1 MNLNITI
8 CDDERNAITV
18 LKKHI
23 SQYNIQTDHN
33 IIVSAYLSAEDF
45 LLEYKKHPCDVALL
59 DIEMPGIDGLSVA
72 RKLRELDQETALV
85 FLTSHL
91 EYALK
96 GYEVNAL
103 RYLTKPVKKEQLTEI
118 INHLIEKNSEARK
131 ILLKAEDEM
140 VMVSVRD
147 ILYMEACNQDIRI
160 VTRDREYLRRYNI
173 RDYEEQLNPYFF
185 VRCHRSYLVNLSH
198 IARIAGRDIV
208 VDNQDIIPLSRT
220 KEKSVKEAL
229 ITYTKRSAL

>member
-1 MNLNITI
+1 MKIAI
-8 CDDERNAITV
+8 CDDELVHLQATKAQLEEAYKSLDLRIYVFQDGRQLIASTEKICYD
-18 LKKHI
+18 L
-23 SQYNIQTDHN
+23 
-33 IIVSAYLSAEDF
+33 II
-45 LLEYKKHPCDVALL
+45 L

-198 IARIAGRDIV
+198 IARIAGRDIL

-220 KEKSVKEAL
+220 REKSVKEAL
-229 ITYTKRSAL
+229 IMYTKRSAL

>member
-1 MNLNITI
+1 MKIAI
-8 CDDERNAITV
+8 CDDEW
-18 LKKHI
+18 
-23 SQYNIQTDHN
+23 IQLQATKAQLEEAYKSLDLRIDVFQDGRQLIASTEKAGYDL
-33 IIVSAYLSAEDF
+33 II
-45 LLEYKKHPCDVALL
+45 L

-72 RKLRELDQETALV
+72 RKLRELKQETALV

-103 RYLTKPVKKEQLTEI
+103 RYLTKPIKKEQLTEI
-118 INHLIEKNSEARK
+118 INHLIEKNSEARR

-160 VTRDREYLRRYNI
+160 VTGDREYLRRYNI

-220 KEKSVKEAL
+220 REKSVKEAL
-229 ITYTKRSAL
+229 ILYTKRSAL

>member
-1 MNLNITI
+1 MKIAI
-8 CDDERNAITV
+8 CDDEW
-18 LKKHI
+18 
-23 SQYNIQTDHN
+23 IQLQATKAQLEEAYKSLDLRIDVFQDGRQLIASTEKICYDL
-33 IIVSAYLSAEDF
+33 II
-45 LLEYKKHPCDVALL
+45 L

-72 RKLRELDQETALV
+72 RKLRELDQEMALV

-220 KEKSVKEAL
+220 REKSVKEAL
-229 ITYTKRSAL
+229 ILYTKRSAL

>member
-1 MNLNITI
+1 MKIAV
-8 CDDERNAITV
+8 CDDE
-18 LKKHI
+18 L
-23 SQYNIQTDHN
+23 IQLQATKAQLEEAYKSLDLRIDVFQDGRQLIASTEKAGYDL
-33 IIVSAYLSAEDF
+33 II
-45 LLEYKKHPCDVALL
+45 L

-72 RKLRELDQETALV
+72 RKLRELKQETALV

-118 INHLIEKNSEARK
+118 INHLIEKNSEARR

-160 VTRDREYLRRYNI
+160 VTGDREYLRRYNI

-220 KEKSVKEAL
+220 REKSVKEAL
-229 ITYTKRSAL
+229 ILYTKRSAL

>member
-1 MNLNITI
+1 MKIAI
-8 CDDERNAITV
+8 CDDEW
-18 LKKHI
+18 
-23 SQYNIQTDHN
+23 IQLQATKAQLEEAYKSLDLRLDVFQDGRQLIASTEKICYDL
-33 IIVSAYLSAEDF
+33 II
-45 LLEYKKHPCDVALL
+45 L

-72 RKLRELDQETALV
+72 RKLRELKQETALV

-118 INHLIEKNSEARK
+118 INHLIEKNSEARR

-160 VTRDREYLRRYNI
+160 VTGDREYLRRYNI
-173 RDYEEQLNPYFF
+173 RDYEEQLNP
-185 VRCHRSYLVNLSH
+185 
-198 IARIAGRDIV
+198 
-208 VDNQDIIPLSRT
+208 
-220 KEKSVKEAL
+220 
-229 ITYTKRSAL
+229 

>member
-1 MNLNITI
+1 MKIAV
-8 CDDERNAITV
+8 CDDE
-18 LKKHI
+18 L
-23 SQYNIQTDHN
+23 IQLQATKAQLEEAYKSLDLRIDVFQDGRQLIASTEKICYDL
-33 IIVSAYLSAEDF
+33 II
-45 LLEYKKHPCDVALL
+45 L

-72 RKLRELDQETALV
+72 RKLRELKQETALV

-118 INHLIEKNSEARK
+118 INHLIEKNSEARR

-160 VTRDREYLRRYNI
+160 VTGDREYLRRYNI

-220 KEKSVKEAL
+220 REKSVKEAL
-229 ITYTKRSAL
+229 ILYTKRSAL

>member
-1 MNLNITI
+1 M
-8 CDDERNAITV
+8 
-18 LKKHI
+18 
-23 SQYNIQTDHN
+23 
-33 IIVSAYLSAEDF
+33 
-45 LLEYKKHPCDVALL
+45 
-59 DIEMPGIDGLSVA
+59 
-72 RKLRELDQETALV
+72 
-85 FLTSHL
+85 
-91 EYALK
+91 
-96 GYEVNAL
+96 
-103 RYLTKPVKKEQLTEI
+103 TKPVKKEQLTEI
-118 INHLIEKNSEARK
+118 INHLLEQNSEARK

-198 IARIAGRDIV
+198 IARIAGRDIL

-220 KEKSVKEAL
+220 REKSVKEAL
-229 ITYTKRSAL
+229 IMYTKRSAL

>member
-1 MNLNITI
+1 MKIAV
-8 CDDERNAITV
+8 CDDEW
-18 LKKHI
+18 
-23 SQYNIQTDHN
+23 IQLQATKAQLEEAYKSLDLRIDVFQDGRQLIASTEKTGYDL
-33 IIVSAYLSAEDF
+33 II
-45 LLEYKKHPCDVALL
+45 L

-160 VTRDREYLRRYNI
+160 VTGDREYLRRYNI

-220 KEKSVKEAL
+220 REKSVKEAL
-229 ITYTKRSAL
+229 ILYTKRSAL

>member
-1 MNLNITI
+1 MKIAI
-8 CDDERNAITV
+8 CDDEW
-18 LKKHI
+18 
-23 SQYNIQTDHN
+23 IQLQATKAQLEEAYKSLDLRIDVFQDGRQLIASTEKICYDL
-33 IIVSAYLSAEDF
+33 II
-45 LLEYKKHPCDVALL
+45 L

-72 RKLRELDQETALV
+72 RKLRELKQETALV

-103 RYLTKPVKKEQLTEI
+103 RYLTKPIKKEQLTEI
-118 INHLIEKNSEARK
+118 INHLIEKNSEARR

-160 VTRDREYLRRYNI
+160 VTGDREYLRRYNI

-220 KEKSVKEAL
+220 REKSVKEAL
-229 ITYTKRSAL
+229 FLYTKRSAL

>member
-1 MNLNITI
+1 MKIAI
-8 CDDERNAITV
+8 CDDEW
-18 LKKHI
+18 
-23 SQYNIQTDHN
+23 IQLQATKAQLEEAYKSLDLRIDVFQDGRQLIASTEKICYDL
-33 IIVSAYLSAEDF
+33 II
-45 LLEYKKHPCDVALL
+45 L

-72 RKLRELDQETALV
+72 RKLRELKQETALV

-118 INHLIEKNSEARK
+118 INHLIEKNSEARR

-160 VTRDREYLRRYNI
+160 VTGDREYLRRYNI

-220 KEKSVKEAL
+220 REKSVKEAL
-229 ITYTKRSAL
+229 ILYTKRSAL

>member
-1 MNLNITI
+1 MKIAI
-8 CDDERNAITV
+8 CDDEW
-18 LKKHI
+18 
-23 SQYNIQTDHN
+23 IQLQATKAQLEEAYKSLDLRIDVFQDGRQLIASTEKICYDL
-33 IIVSAYLSAEDF
+33 II
-45 LLEYKKHPCDVALL
+45 L

-72 RKLRELDQETALV
+72 RKLRELKQETALV

-103 RYLTKPVKKEQLTEI
+103 RYLTKPIKKEQLTEI
-118 INHLIEKNSEARK
+118 INHLIEKNSEARR

-160 VTRDREYLRRYNI
+160 VTGDREYLRRYNI

-220 KEKSVKEAL
+220 REKSVKEAL
-229 ITYTKRSAL
+229 ILYTKRSAL